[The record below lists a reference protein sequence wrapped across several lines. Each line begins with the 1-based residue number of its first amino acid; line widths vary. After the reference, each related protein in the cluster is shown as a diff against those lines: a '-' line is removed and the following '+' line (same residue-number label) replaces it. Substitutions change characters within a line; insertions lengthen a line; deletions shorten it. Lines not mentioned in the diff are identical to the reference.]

1 MKLTRAEWDHR
12 YAQGRLRMA
21 FIGMS
26 NIGKSYSGMRLAAA
40 YDFTLIEVDQL
51 IWEALG
57 EADMGA
63 FAQWLGQ
70 PYSDGYAEREAE
82 SMALESEATAKA
94 MRRPVRNPLLDTTG
108 SVIYSEKR
116 VLERLC
122 DYYYVVYI
130 EAAEEH
136 LERLKQLYFA
146 SPKPLAWQGHYARGD
161 GLTERESLIAS
172 YPKLLASRHAA
183 YARLA
188 DRTISSRD
196 ILVESDAA
204 LLDLVKPAR

>member
-1 MKLTRAEWDHR
+1 MKLSRAEWEDR
-12 YAQGRLRMA
+12 YATGRMRMA
-21 FIGMS
+21 FVGMS
-26 NIGKSYSGMRLAAA
+26 NIGKSYSGMRLAAE
-40 YDFTLIEVDQL
+40 YDFSLIEVDAL

-57 EADMGA
+57 EDDMAA
-63 FAQWLGQ
+63 FADWLGQ
-70 PYSDGYAEREAE
+70 PYSKGYAEREAE

-108 SVIYSEKR
+108 SVIYAEKR
-116 VLERLC
+116 VLERLT

-136 LERLKQLYFA
+136 LDRLKQLYFA
-146 SPKPLAWQGHYARGD
+146 SPKPLAWQGHYSRGD
-161 GLTERESLIAS
+161 GLSERESLIAS
-172 YPKLLASRHAA
+172 YPKLLTSRHTA

-188 DRTISSRD
+188 DHTISSRD

-204 LLDLVKPAR
+204 LFDLVKPAR